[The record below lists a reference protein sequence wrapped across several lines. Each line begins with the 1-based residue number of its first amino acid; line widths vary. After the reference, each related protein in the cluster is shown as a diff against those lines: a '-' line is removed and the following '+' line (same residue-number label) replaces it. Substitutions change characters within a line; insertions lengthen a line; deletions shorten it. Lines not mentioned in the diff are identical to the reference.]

1 MRGGGKKKKKKKF
14 NILQQYEIFHDLC
27 TNGHDL
33 SRGVFTESLTKPLTV
48 GSRPTSQQGIKTLVG
63 TY

>member
-1 MRGGGKKKKKKKF
+1 MVQTQF

-33 SRGVFTESLTKPLTV
+33 SRGVVTEPLTKPLTM

>member
-1 MRGGGKKKKKKKF
+1 MVQSQF
-14 NILQQYEIFHDLC
+14 NILQQYEIIHGLY

-33 SRGVFTESLTKPLTV
+33 SSGVVTEPLTKPLTV
-48 GSRPTSQQGIKTLVG
+48 GSRPTSRQGIKTLVG